1 MKEQI
6 VQIMEKHIGK
16 DNAITVQEIADLIG
30 HHDSGLTNPSIRSK
44 ITECIIDD
52 GIPIGSC
59 SNGYFIIEN
68 ETELN
73 EYMINLQSR
82 INGMQQRLNAI
93 DTAFQNI

>member
-1 MKEQI
+1 MKERI
-6 VQIMEKHIGK
+6 IQIMQNHIGK
-16 DNAITVQEIADLIG
+16 EKAITVQQIADLID

-93 DTAFQNI
+93 DIAFQNI